1 MKRRACALLFAFN
14 FRNRSKHQTGIILRQ
29 AGYNVI
35 IISLKSG
42 GSMTFND
49 LYTELLKSASE
60 KNEGLYQRTLRTHRD
75 SAAIDCLLHPGK
87 YAPVWKTEPCDC
99 GGDGTPE
106 CVSRCIYNA
115 IERNANGELVIDQ
128 DRCVGCAE
136 CVEACA
142 SGKLTASRDVLPVL
156 EALKNSGS
164 PVYALVAPAIV
175 GQFGDVSVGQLRS
188 AFKAIGF
195 AGMVEVAL
203 FADILTLKEAL
214 IFDKKIK
221 TDADFMLTSCCC
233 PIWIAMVRRGY
244 SRYMSKIPDSV
255 SPMVACGR
263 AVKRL
268 EPNAVT
274 VFIGPCI
281 AKKVEAREKDVAGA
295 VDFVLTF
302 EEVRDVFDAFHIDI
316 EQLGEDEKEHSSKAG
331 RIYGR
336 TGGVSEAVRDTV
348 HRLNPHRFINVRAE
362 QADGTKSC
370 RELLQKLQEGSITAN
385 YLEGMG
391 CLGGCAGGPK
401 VLINPEDGRC
411 YVNLYGKASAFE
423 TPLDNPNVLEVLKQ
437 LGFESIESLLSD
449 NIFTR
454 HFEEPAVK

>member
-1 MKRRACALLFAFN
+1 
-14 FRNRSKHQTGIILRQ
+14 
-29 AGYNVI
+29 
-35 IISLKSG
+35 
-42 GSMTFND
+42 MTFND

-60 KNEGLYQRTLRTHRD
+60 KNYGLYQRTLRTHRD
-75 SAAIDCLLHPGK
+75 SAAIDCLLHPDK

-106 CVSRCIYNA
+106 CVNRCIYNA
-115 IERNANGELVIDQ
+115 IKRNVNGELIIDK

-142 SGKLTASRDVLPVL
+142 SGKLTASKDVLPVL
-156 EALKNSGS
+156 DALKNAGS

-175 GQFGDVSVGQLRS
+175 GQFGDISVGKLRS

-221 TDADFMLTSCCC
+221 TDEDFMLTSCCC

-255 SPMVACGR
+255 SPMVASGR
-263 AVKRL
+263 AVKLL
-268 EPNAVT
+268 EPSAMT

-281 AKKVEAREKDVAGA
+281 AKKVEARDRDVADA

-302 EEVRDVFDAFHIDI
+302 EEVRDIFDAL
-316 EQLGEDEKEHSSKAG
+316 QLDLSRQDEDEKEHSSKAG

-348 HRLNPHRFINVRAE
+348 HRLNPRRHIDVRAE
-362 QADGTKSC
+362 QADGTKGC
-370 RELLQKLQEGSITAN
+370 RELLQKLQEGRITAN
-385 YLEGMG
+385 FLEGMG

-401 VLINPEDGRC
+401 VLIEPEDGKY
-411 YVNLYGKASAFE
+411 YVNIYSKASSYE
-423 TPLDNPNVLEVLKQ
+423 SPLDNPNVLEVLKQ

-454 HFEEPAVK
+454 HFEDLAVKS